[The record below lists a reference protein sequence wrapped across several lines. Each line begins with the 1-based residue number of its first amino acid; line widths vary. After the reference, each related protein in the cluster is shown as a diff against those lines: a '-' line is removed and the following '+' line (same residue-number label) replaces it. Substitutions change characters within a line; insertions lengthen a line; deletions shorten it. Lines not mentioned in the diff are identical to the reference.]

1 MKEPQDRADAGE
13 STTSPRLRLKLS
25 TAEDARRELARVYRE
40 ARSGRLEVGD
50 ASRLA
55 NILQILVRCIET
67 SDIEARVIALEKL
80 NDETPKRAGNGGRG
94 ARLRSA

>member
-1 MKEPQDRADAGE
+1 MSETR
-13 STTSPRLRLKLS
+13 TTASNGAAPPRLRLPLAS
-25 TAEDARRELARVYRE
+25 AGDVARELARLYRQ
-40 ARSGRLEVGD
+40 ARAGQMEVQD